1 MKNAELSPLY
11 KKEDQL
17 NKVNYRP
24 VSLLTVISKIYES
37 VMFDQVMTTL
47 ILYLK
52 ICCVHFLKYSCQ
64 FTLSIKAID
73 DWKVS
78 LDHNQMVV
86 TVFMNLSKAF
96 DCLPHGLIIA
106 KLHAYG
112 LSINACDLF
121 SSYLCN
127 RFQRVKINNSRS
139 EWAVI
144 KKGIPQGSIIGPLL
158 FNVFVNDMFHFMEKC
173 DLYNY
178 ADDNSLSV
186 ASYHMHD
193 VLSYLSRDCKTVVKW
208 FRDNGMQANP
218 SKFQLW
224 LYPTAGLMPVTL
236 KRLGHFF

>member
-37 VMFDQVMTTL
+37 VMFDQVNDYFDPIFEDL
-47 ILYLK
+47 LCAFRK
-52 ICCVHFLKYSCQ
+52 KYSCQ
-64 FTLSIKAID
+64 STLIKAID

-78 LDHNQMVV
+78 LDHNQMVG
-86 TVFMNLSKAF
+86 TVFMDLSKAF
-96 DCLPHGLIIA
+96 DCLPHGFIIA

-144 KKGIPQGSIIGPLL
+144 RKGIPQ
-158 FNVFVNDMFHFMEKC
+158 
-173 DLYNY
+173 
-178 ADDNSLSV
+178 
-186 ASYHMHD
+186 
-193 VLSYLSRDCKTVVKW
+193 
-208 FRDNGMQANP
+208 
-218 SKFQLW
+218 
-224 LYPTAGLMPVTL
+224 
-236 KRLGHFF
+236 